1 MKKTLT
7 LLLALFAI
15 GVTSSVRAEESSWVP
30 LPRQQK
36 VLDDNRNEIP
46 VHITGNKVTVT
57 LPPGWSAWIDKN
69 TKQRNS
75 NSVTTTVTLD
85 ISTSQPPK
93 EFTIYFQGD
102 DGFLAGTMTFIDS
115 ETLKNEQYKAFDEE
129 YAENLFENS
138 RLREEQKTWQ
148 DKVRD
153 VFQDAWWN
161 FKGLFQ

>member
-46 VHITGNKVTVT
+46 VHITSNKVTVT
-57 LPPGWSAWIDKN
+57 LPPRWSAWIGKN
-69 TKQRNS
+69 TKKRNS

-85 ISTSQPPK
+85 ISTSQHLK

-138 RLREEQKTWQ
+138 RLREEQKTWR

-153 VFQDAWWN
+153 VFQDA
-161 FKGLFQ
+161 

>member
-7 LLLALFAI
+7 SLPALFAI

-75 NSVTTTVTLD
+75 KTRNN
-85 ISTSQPPK
+85 
-93 EFTIYFQGD
+93 
-102 DGFLAGTMTFIDS
+102 
-115 ETLKNEQYKAFDEE
+115 ETAIQ
-129 YAENLFENS
+129 
-138 RLREEQKTWQ
+138 
-148 DKVRD
+148 
-153 VFQDAWWN
+153 
-161 FKGLFQ
+161 

>member
-46 VHITGNKVTVT
+46 VHITSNKVTVT
-57 LPPGWSAWIDKN
+57 LPPGWSAWIGKN

-75 NSVTTTVTLD
+75 KSVTNTVTLD

-138 RLREEQKTWQ
+138 RLREEQKTWR